1 MSLKIISLESF
12 ARDVKRLHKKY
23 KAIGEDLRILKRQL
37 QENPK
42 VGIFLG
48 RGCYKIRLRNTSV
61 PTGKSGGFRVVYYY
75 LDGENNLYLM
85 TIWSKTEMENIHD
98 EKIIE
103 ILEKYDL

>member
-48 RGCYKIRLRNTSV
+48 RSCYKIRLRNTSV